1 MHGTARSWRAESVY
15 LIQIRNG
22 NGQQLPP
29 LAALSS
35 SIIAAADGPKKLV
48 WKNRICTTQTYL
60 WVMAG
65 SLHVGV
71 FWMNVFWVHIYFA
84 PSKQWKA
91 CLLWN
96 VGSFE
101 LQCDQSFVAAMRP
114 FSVIACL
121 ALFSSQLS
129 SSLTTLALFIGFK
142 DGSFVVQQAWG
153 RSKKKN
159 AFSLVEKYFPTNFV
173 IRLYMA
179 LKVV

>member
-1 MHGTARSWRAESVY
+1 
-15 LIQIRNG
+15 
-22 NGQQLPP
+22 
-29 LAALSS
+29 
-35 SIIAAADGPKKLV
+35 
-48 WKNRICTTQTYL
+48 
-60 WVMAG
+60 MAG

-129 SSLTTLALFIGFK
+129 SSLTTLALFVGFK